1 MRRFGLSRRAVYT
14 LVVVAGLL
22 VLTASYAWYRSRTLP
37 DVRSVPISELINRA
51 ERGEIPRA
59 IISGPVVTAIDTSGV
74 RLRALKEEQQPL
86 AEVLRRHG
94 TEVLV
99 DPQTSEISPGIL
111 LGLLPILAIV
121 AMFFLSVRRAGVN
134 NPTFSFGK
142 SGARVMT
149 GQKQSV
155 TFEDVAGVE
164 EAKSELREI
173 VEFLK
178 NPERFTNLGAR
189 IPKGV
194 LMVGPPGTG
203 KTLISKAI
211 AGEAGVPFFSISG
224 SEFVEMFVGV
234 GASRVRD
241 LFKNARKNAP
251 CIIFVDEIDAVGRQ
265 RGHGVGGGN
274 EEREQTLNQ
283 LLVEMDGF
291 DSGTNIIVIAAT
303 NRPDVLD
310 PALLRPGRFDRR
322 VTVDAPDVA
331 GRKAILSVHAKS
343 KVFAEG
349 VELDVVARQTVGFSG
364 ADLANVMNEAALL
377 AGRAARE
384 SISREDLDEAMMRV
398 VAGPERRSRV
408 ISEYQKRIVA
418 FHEVG
423 HALVARMLKHAD
435 PVHKVSVIARGPAL
449 GVTVYAP
456 KEDSYLVSREQLLA
470 RMAHALG
477 GRVAEEI
484 VFGDVTTGAKAD
496 IESVTGIARRM
507 VCEFGMSDLGVI
519 VLTRR
524 DDGTA
529 LLVSDELS
537 SKIDQACNSLVAEAY
552 SHARRIL
559 IERRE
564 TLNLISERLLEV
576 ETIDAEELDRLIAE
590 SGAAAT
596 ASAVHAEVAPVAAV
610 EPAGEMAAA

>member
-1 MRRFGLSRRAVYT
+1 MLRIRLTRRAIYT
-14 LVVVAGLL
+14 LGLVAVLAVLIGSYSLYRTRSTPEIRTIPITDLL
-22 VLTASYAWYRSRTLP
+22 
-37 DVRSVPISELINRA
+37 NRA
-51 ERGEIPRA
+51 ERGELHRVIVNGPLVSAVDAAGTQYRA
-59 IISGPVVTAIDTSGV
+59 V
-74 RLRALKEEQQPL
+74 KEEHV
-86 AEVLRRHG
+86 AVSEILRQRGVDVAVDTG
-94 TEVLV
+94 TT
-99 DPQTSEISPGIL
+99 DISPGLVMGLVPIIAIL
-111 LGLLPILAIV
+111 VL
-121 AMFFLSVRRAGVN
+121 FFLTARRTGAG
-134 NPTFSFGK
+134 NPTLSFGK
-142 SGARVMT
+142 SGARLSPT
-149 GQKQSV
+149 NRPTV
-155 TFEDVAGVE
+155 TFDDVAGVE
-164 EAKSELREI
+164 EAKGELREI

-178 NPERFTNLGAR
+178 HPERFTALGAR

-194 LMVGPPGTG
+194 LLVGPPGTG
-203 KTLISKAI
+203 KTLISKAV

-241 LFKNARKNAP
+241 LFRNAKKNAP

-265 RGHGVGGGN
+265 RGVSVGGGN

-291 DSGTNIIVIAAT
+291 DSNTNIIVLAAT

-322 VTVDAPDVA
+322 VTLDAPDVA
-331 GRKAILSVHAKS
+331 GRKAILNVHAKS
-343 KVFAEG
+343 KAFAEG
-349 VELDVVARQTVGFSG
+349 VELDVLARQTVGFSG

-377 AGRAARE
+377 AGRFGRDG
-384 SISREDLDEAMMRV
+384 ITREDLDEAMMRV

-408 ISEYQKRIVA
+408 ISDYQKRIVA

-423 HALVARMLKHAD
+423 HALVARMLEHAD

-477 GRVAEEI
+477 GRMAEEL

-496 IESVTGIARRM
+496 IESVTNIARRM

-537 SKIDQACNSLVAEAY
+537 SKIDQACNRLVAEACEK
-552 SHARRIL
+552 ARRIL
-559 IERRE
+559 IERRDA
-564 TLNLISERLLEV
+564 LDAISERLLEV
-576 ETIDAEELDRLIAE
+576 ETIDGDELDRLIE
-590 SGAAAT
+590 RSEQRSFEDQVKELIGA
-596 ASAVHAEVAPVAAV
+596 
-610 EPAGEMAAA
+610 

>member
-1 MRRFGLSRRAVYT
+1 MLRIRLTRRAIYT
-14 LVVVAGLL
+14 LGLVAALAVLIGSYSLYRTRSTPEIRTIPITDLL
-22 VLTASYAWYRSRTLP
+22 
-37 DVRSVPISELINRA
+37 NRA
-51 ERGEIPRA
+51 ERGELHRVVVNGPLVSAVDAAGTQYRA
-59 IISGPVVTAIDTSGV
+59 V
-74 RLRALKEEQQPL
+74 KEEHV
-86 AEVLRRHG
+86 AV
-94 TEVLV
+94 
-99 DPQTSEISPGIL
+99 SEILRQRGVDVAVDTGTTDVSPGLVMGLVPIIAIL
-111 LGLLPILAIV
+111 VL
-121 AMFFLSVRRAGVN
+121 FFLTARRTGAG
-134 NPTFSFGK
+134 NPTLSFGK
-142 SGARVMT
+142 SGARLSPT
-149 GQKQSV
+149 NRPTV
-155 TFEDVAGVE
+155 TFDDVAGVE
-164 EAKSELREI
+164 EAKGELREI

-178 NPERFTNLGAR
+178 HPERFTALGAR

-194 LMVGPPGTG
+194 LLVGPPGTG
-203 KTLISKAI
+203 KTLISKAV

-241 LFKNARKNAP
+241 LFRNAKKNAP

-265 RGHGVGGGN
+265 RGVSVGGGN

-291 DSGTNIIVIAAT
+291 DTNTNIIVIAAT

-322 VTVDAPDVA
+322 VTLDAPDVA

-343 KVFAEG
+343 KAFAEG
-349 VELDVVARQTVGFSG
+349 VELDVLARQTVGFSG

-377 AGRAARE
+377 AGRFGRD
-384 SISREDLDEAMMRV
+384 SITSEDLDEAMMRV
-398 VAGPERRSRV
+398 VAGPERRSRI
-408 ISEYQKRIVA
+408 ISDYQKRIVA

-423 HALVARMLKHAD
+423 HALVARMLEHAD

-456 KEDSYLVSREQLLA
+456 REDSYLVSREQLLA

-477 GRVAEEI
+477 GRMAEEL

-496 IESVTGIARRM
+496 IESVTNIARRM

-537 SKIDQACNSLVAEAY
+537 SKIDQACNRLVAEACEK
-552 SHARRIL
+552 ARRIL
-559 IERRE
+559 IERRDA
-564 TLNLISERLLEV
+564 LDAISERLLEV
-576 ETIDAEELDRLIAE
+576 ETIDGDELDRLIERSEQRSFEDQVKALIE
-590 SGAAAT
+590 A
-596 ASAVHAEVAPVAAV
+596 
-610 EPAGEMAAA
+610 

>member
-1 MRRFGLSRRAVYT
+1 MLRIRLTRRAIYT
-14 LVVVAGLL
+14 LGLVAVLAVLIGSYSLYRTRSTPEIRTIPITDLL
-22 VLTASYAWYRSRTLP
+22 
-37 DVRSVPISELINRA
+37 NRA
-51 ERGEIPRA
+51 ERGELHRVVVNGPLVSAVDAAGTQYRA
-59 IISGPVVTAIDTSGV
+59 V
-74 RLRALKEEQQPL
+74 KEEHV
-86 AEVLRRHG
+86 AVSEILRQRGVDVAVDTG
-94 TEVLV
+94 TT
-99 DPQTSEISPGIL
+99 DISPGLVMGLVPIIAIL
-111 LGLLPILAIV
+111 VL
-121 AMFFLSVRRAGVN
+121 FFLTARRTGAG
-134 NPTFSFGK
+134 NPTLSFGK
-142 SGARVMT
+142 SGARLSPT
-149 GQKQSV
+149 NRPTV
-155 TFEDVAGVE
+155 TFDDVAGVE
-164 EAKSELREI
+164 EAKGELREI

-178 NPERFTNLGAR
+178 HPERFTALGAR

-194 LMVGPPGTG
+194 LLVGPPGTG
-203 KTLISKAI
+203 KTLISKAV

-241 LFKNARKNAP
+241 LFRNAKKNAP
-251 CIIFVDEIDAVGRQ
+251 CIICVDEIDAVGRQ
-265 RGHGVGGGN
+265 RGVSVGGGN

-291 DSGTNIIVIAAT
+291 DSNTNIIVLAAT

-322 VTVDAPDVA
+322 VTLDAPDVA
-331 GRKAILSVHAKS
+331 GRKAILNVHAKS
-343 KVFAEG
+343 KAFAEG
-349 VELDVVARQTVGFSG
+349 VELDVLARQTVGFSG

-377 AGRAARE
+377 AGRFGRDG
-384 SISREDLDEAMMRV
+384 ITREDLDEAMMRV

-408 ISEYQKRIVA
+408 ISDYQKRIVA

-423 HALVARMLKHAD
+423 HALVARMLEHAD

-477 GRVAEEI
+477 GRMAEEL

-496 IESVTGIARRM
+496 IESVTNIARRM

-537 SKIDQACNSLVAEAY
+537 SKIDQACNRLVAEACEK
-552 SHARRIL
+552 ARRIL
-559 IERRE
+559 IERRDA
-564 TLNLISERLLEV
+564 LDAISERLLEV
-576 ETIDAEELDRLIAE
+576 ETIDGDELDRLIE
-590 SGAAAT
+590 RSEQRSFEDQVKELIGA
-596 ASAVHAEVAPVAAV
+596 
-610 EPAGEMAAA
+610 